1 MTPSRWTAI
10 TVTAIAADL
19 ITKWLAT
26 QLSTDVGPL
35 RPRTNPELALGA
47 FSLNSP
53 VWQLTIL
60 AIATVGVLTH
70 TVVLSRTNRL
80 SWVALALLVA
90 GAAANAVDRIVTGA
104 VHDWLWLGWVIA
116 NIADAWL
123 IVGLGMYMV
132 AAWRSTEPH
141 EATTPSIAGA

>member
-1 MTPSRWTAI
+1 MSGYAGGGIPALIHNARCPAVSQPY
-10 TVTAIAADL
+10 ADEQHP
-19 ITKWLAT
+19 A
-26 QLSTDVGPL
+26 
-35 RPRTNPELALGA
+35 
-47 FSLNSP
+47 
-53 VWQLTIL
+53 
-60 AIATVGVLTH
+60 H

-104 VHDWLWLGWVIA
+104 VHDWLWLGWAIA

-132 AAWRSTEPH
+132 AAWRSTEPQ